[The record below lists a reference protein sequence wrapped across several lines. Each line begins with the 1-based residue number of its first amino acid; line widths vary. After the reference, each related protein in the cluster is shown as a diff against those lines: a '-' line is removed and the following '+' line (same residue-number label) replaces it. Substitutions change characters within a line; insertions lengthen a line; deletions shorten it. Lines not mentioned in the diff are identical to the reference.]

1 MCLPFTCIDFLPQ
14 SFLGLATWTPP
25 PCACFFLPDHP
36 PLPRLHT
43 PINHPS
49 TNKPQPTAD
58 IGILSAYAT
67 PTTPQMLTRS
77 GLTHLTTS
85 HLSKILEAAFYKSRR
100 QLAGKETTPEDA
112 IMVTGLEMWEDTSS
126 SEGKEN
132 SGNNG
137 PVYWRGCPEFSHLAT
152 YNSPSNSSSSGK
164 QEVALKDRIRDILA
178 TAPSIPKDDKTQKG
192 IPAKR
197 GLEEKRKEV
206 QDLLTTA
213 FLAFLSRTLGFATET
228 FEMGIALGMY
238 GLDSLSAVSVQYWVW
253 RGGCFT
259 VFLLCCPCFLSL
271 LSITFVFLSD
281 LRLLESFQYLHIL
294 SCSYPVYYHWRL
306 K

>member
-1 MCLPFTCIDFLPQ
+1 
-14 SFLGLATWTPP
+14 
-25 PCACFFLPDHP
+25 
-36 PLPRLHT
+36 
-43 PINHPS
+43 
-49 TNKPQPTAD
+49 
-58 IGILSAYAT
+58 
-67 PTTPQMLTRS
+67 MLTRS

-85 HLSKILEAAFYKSRR
+85 HLSKILEAAFYKSRQ
-100 QLAGKETTPEDA
+100 QLAGKETIPEDA
-112 IMVTGLEMWEDTSS
+112 IMVTGLEMWEDTATA
-126 SEGKEN
+126 EGKED
-132 SGNNG
+132 GDMG

-178 TAPSIPKDDKTQKG
+178 TASSASTDEKG
-192 IPAKR
+192 IKAKR

-206 QDLLTTA
+206 RDLLTPA
-213 FLAFLSRTLGFATET
+213 FLGFLSRTLGFATET
-228 FEMGIALGMY
+228 FEMGTALGMY